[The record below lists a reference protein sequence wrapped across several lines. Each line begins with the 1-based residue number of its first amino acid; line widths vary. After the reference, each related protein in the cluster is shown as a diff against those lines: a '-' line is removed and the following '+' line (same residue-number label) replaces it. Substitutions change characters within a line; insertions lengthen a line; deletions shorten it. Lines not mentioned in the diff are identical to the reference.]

1 MHKNNWNSQ
10 QTQFLEEK
18 IVYIKFT
25 YKGEGRGE
33 LNFSQ

>member
-10 QTQFLEEK
+10 QTQFLEGK

-25 YKGEGRGE
+25 YIKEKADE
-33 LNFSQ
+33 N